1 MFLPAYMC
9 VVMSK
14 QSLTLQLLR
23 ASVLLAGKALD
34 VDVLLL
40 DYTPQSQCHTIA
52 QHCCLRNHGDT
63 QSV

>member
-1 MFLPAYMC
+1 M
-9 VVMSK
+9 
-14 QSLTLQLLR
+14 LR

-34 VDVLLL
+34 VDVSLL
-40 DYTPQSQCHTIA
+40 DYTPQLQCHTIA